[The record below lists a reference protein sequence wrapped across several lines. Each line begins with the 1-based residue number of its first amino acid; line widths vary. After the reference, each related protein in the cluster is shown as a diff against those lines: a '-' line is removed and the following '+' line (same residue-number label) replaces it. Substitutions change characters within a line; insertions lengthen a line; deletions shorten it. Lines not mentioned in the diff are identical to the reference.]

1 MENELRAWIR
11 KAILSEGLVEQ
22 PDYRCRNGKTVKF
35 GCGACV
41 FDLEA
46 RIDDATHRRN
56 ACSSG
61 SADRSHYNGILFS
74 LRRELNRARKIF
86 DAC

>member
-1 MENELRAWIR
+1 MERELRAWIR
-11 KAILSEGLVEQ
+11 GAIISEGLAEQ
-22 PDYRCRNGKTVKF
+22 PDYRCRNGKMVKF

-41 FDLEA
+41 MDLEA
-46 RIDDATHRRN
+46 RLEDSTHRRN

-74 LRRELNRARKIF
+74 LRRELGRARKIF

>member
-1 MENELRAWIR
+1 MKIALRNYIR
-11 KAILSEGLVEQ
+11 EVILTEGFAEQ

-41 FDLEA
+41 MDLEA
-46 RIDDATHRRN
+46 RLEDATHRRN
-56 ACSSG
+56 SCGSG
-61 SADRSHYNGILFS
+61 TADRVHYNGILFS

-86 DAC
+86 EMT

>member
-1 MENELRAWIR
+1 MEHELRRFIR
-11 KAILSEGLVEQ
+11 TALISEGLLEQ
-22 PDYRCRNGKTVKF
+22 PEYRCRNGKMVKF

-41 FDLEA
+41 LDLEA
-46 RIDDATHRRN
+46 RLEDATHRRN

-74 LRRELNRARKIF
+74 LRRELNRARKMF
-86 DAC
+86 ESS